1 VIHLGLGGLR
11 HSQECLSIQARYR
24 LTLVPEGDTIGELV
38 RWLGDVGRQVE
49 VGTPIRITRR
59 TYVGNVVIQLHYC
72 VVQY

>member
-1 VIHLGLGGLR
+1 MIHLGLGGLR

-24 LTLVPEGDTIGELV
+24 LTLVLEGNTVGELV

-59 TYVGNVVIQLHYC
+59 INARNVVI
-72 VVQY
+72 